1 MEKSLRFKAFQDI
14 EKRAD
19 DAATYI
25 KKKIDKTPDVAII
38 LGSGLSGFENML
50 ETFSEI
56 PYSEIPGFLK
66 STAPGHTG
74 KLIFAEHAGKSLLI
88 MSGRFHYYE
97 GYSMQEITIPVRMMA
112 ILGIKRLI
120 ITNAA
125 GAVNTAFCPGDLMLI
140 EDHINLSGDNP
151 LIGPNIDS
159 LGERFPDMTN
169 TYTPDLVNTI
179 MKKSEE
185 IGIMLRK
192 GVYTYMTGPSYE
204 SPAEVRMIRNLGG
217 DAVGMSSVPE
227 AIVAR
232 HAGMEVIG
240 ISCLTNMA
248 AGIIN
253 RALDGDEVISAGK
266 KAMANFSKVIL
277 IAIEC

>member
-125 GAVNTAFCPGDLMLI
+125 GAVNTASC
-140 EDHINLSGDNP
+140 
-151 LIGPNIDS
+151 
-159 LGERFPDMTN
+159 
-169 TYTPDLVNTI
+169 
-179 MKKSEE
+179 
-185 IGIMLRK
+185 
-192 GVYTYMTGPSYE
+192 
-204 SPAEVRMIRNLGG
+204 
-217 DAVGMSSVPE
+217 SSK
-227 AIVAR
+227 I
-232 HAGMEVIG
+232 
-240 ISCLTNMA
+240 
-248 AGIIN
+248 
-253 RALDGDEVISAGK
+253 
-266 KAMANFSKVIL
+266 IL
-277 IAIEC
+277 ISPETIL